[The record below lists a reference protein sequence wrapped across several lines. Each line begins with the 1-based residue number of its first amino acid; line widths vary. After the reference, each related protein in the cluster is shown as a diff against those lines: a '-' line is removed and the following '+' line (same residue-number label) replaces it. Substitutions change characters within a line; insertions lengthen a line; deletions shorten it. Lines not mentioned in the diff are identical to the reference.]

1 MDAQGPAGFHSPFP
15 CLCRCGT
22 VALMDFLKKL
32 LPTIG
37 HLLGG
42 PLGGAA
48 IEAAG
53 KALGLSDATAD
64 KVQKALTSGNLTA
77 EQIAALQAADLQLK
91 TRMAEL
97 GIDAEK
103 LAAEDRASA
112 RAMQIKTGSHVPAV
126 LGLTITVGFFGILV
140 ALMTGVLK
148 LWDNAGL
155 QMLLGSLGTSWGMVV
170 SYYFGASHKPPT
182 DSK

>member
-1 MDAQGPAGFHSPFP
+1 
-15 CLCRCGT
+15 
-22 VALMDFLKKL
+22 MDFLKKL

-48 IEAAG
+48 VEAAG
-53 KALGLSDATAD
+53 KALGISEATTD
-64 KVQKALTSGNLTA
+64 KVQKALMSGNLTA

-103 LAAEDRASA
+103 LAQMDRVSA
-112 RAMQIKTGSHVPAV
+112 RTMQTETGSWVPAALACV
-126 LGLTITVGFFGILV
+126 VTAGFFGIL
-140 ALMTGVLK
+140 LGLLTGDLK
-148 LWDNAGL
+148 LWESTTL
-155 QMLLGSLGTSWGMVV
+155 SLLIGSLSTAFSAVLAF
-170 SYYFGASHKPPT
+170 YYGASFKPP
-182 DSK
+182 DLKK

>member
-1 MDAQGPAGFHSPFP
+1 
-15 CLCRCGT
+15 
-22 VALMDFLKKL
+22 MDFLKKL

-103 LAAEDRASA
+103 LAQEDRASA
-112 RAMQIKTGSHVPAV
+112 RKMQTNTGSWVPAALAMTLTGSYLTIICLLLTGDMKLWSDPTLTLLLGGLTSGFTAV
-126 LGLTITVGFFGILV
+126 LGF
-140 ALMTGVLK
+140 
-148 LWDNAGL
+148 
-155 QMLLGSLGTSWGMVV
+155 
-170 SYYFGASHKPPT
+170 YFGSSHKPEPPA
-182 DSK
+182 K

>member
-1 MDAQGPAGFHSPFP
+1 MSWIS
-15 CLCRCGT
+15 
-22 VALMDFLKKL
+22 KI

-48 IEAAG
+48 IEAVANV
-53 KALGLSDATAD
+53 L
-64 KVQKALTSGNLTA
+64 KVDQPTTEKIQKALASGNLTA
-77 EQIAALQAADLQLK
+77 EQIAALQEADLHLK

-97 GIDAEK
+97 GINAEK
-103 LAAEDRASA
+103 LAAADRDSA
-112 RAMQIKTGSHVPAV
+112 RQMQIKTGSQVPAV

-140 ALMTGVLK
+140 SLMTGVLK

-170 SYYFGASHKPPT
+170 SYYFGASHVPQTGEK
-182 DSK
+182 K

>member
-1 MDAQGPAGFHSPFP
+1 MS
-15 CLCRCGT
+15 
-22 VALMDFLKKL
+22 FLAKL

-37 HLLGG
+37 NLLGG

-48 IEAAG
+48 VEAVG
-53 KALGLSDATAD
+53 KALGMSEATTD
-64 KVQKALTSGNLTA
+64 KVQRALTSGNLTA
-77 EQIAALQAADLQLK
+77 EQIAALQAADMQLK

-170 SYYFGASHKPPT
+170 SYYFGASHKPPPA
-182 DSK
+182 K

>member
-1 MDAQGPAGFHSPFP
+1 MDTERTARLDSSFP
-15 CLCRCGT
+15 DCHRSGNL
-22 VALMDFLKKL
+22 AFMDFLKKL

-48 IEAAG
+48 VEAAG
-53 KALGLSDATAD
+53 KALGLSDATTE

-103 LAAEDRASA
+103 LAQEDRMSA
-112 RAMQIKTGSHVPAV
+112 RNMQTAMASWVPPV
-126 LGLTITVGFFGILV
+126 LACGVTLGFFGILIG
-140 ALMTGVLK
+140 LLTGDLK
-148 LWDNAGL
+148 LWESTTL
-155 QMLLGSLGTSWGMVV
+155 SLLIGSLSTAFSSVLAF
-170 SYYFGASHKPPT
+170 YYGASHKPP
-182 DSK
+182 DFKK